1 MKTYI
6 LLLVVMLFLQ
16 SYGFLSDNEDF
27 TFDKLSSGSDCCE
40 ITIASGFCDCAV
52 LHDCLETCPRSQ
64 CEYILGD
71 CFTRLEETR
80 RFDDDEE
87 YIFDG
92 SGSGSSCFDIT
103 TVSGLCDCAVLHDCL
118 ETCPRSQCEYILG
131 DCITRLEETGK
142 CDGQNNTTNIVNRS
156 TIDGSETTWVVAG
169 SAVSVILVT
178 AAVAMLALRKKTCCC
193 SRKENSCIPQAI
205 VYQQPNALYQAD
217 FDGYST
223 IHIETMAC
231 NGQQNGSKIKKET
244 QPMITSPSQKLVRQ
258 VSNSSNDYQLMP
270 DMFINDVK
278 EPKGHHMVTVK
289 EEEADDKHRDTT
301 YQTVTDLPVH
311 YSNHYQA
318 INEPP
323 SSDKNEAETYYQ
335 PMAAT
340 NDRTS
345 QYYTFM
351 GDTSGVQADD
361 EYTEMNDAHDRKCDV
376 KNNSTTSENVY
387 YGNDVGDVYSNEPI
401 KENLI
406 PKCSNVRNLRED
418 EIYEKMEC

>member
-1 MKTYI
+1 
-6 LLLVVMLFLQ
+6 
-16 SYGFLSDNEDF
+16 
-27 TFDKLSSGSDCCE
+27 
-40 ITIASGFCDCAV
+40 
-52 LHDCLETCPRSQ
+52 
-64 CEYILGD
+64 
-71 CFTRLEETR
+71 
-80 RFDDDEE
+80 
-87 YIFDG
+87 
-92 SGSGSSCFDIT
+92 
-103 TVSGLCDCAVLHDCL
+103 
-118 ETCPRSQCEYILG
+118 
-131 DCITRLEETGK
+131 
-142 CDGQNNTTNIVNRS
+142 
-156 TIDGSETTWVVAG
+156 
-169 SAVSVILVT
+169 
-178 AAVAMLALRKKTCCC
+178 
-193 SRKENSCIPQAI
+193 
-205 VYQQPNALYQAD
+205 
-217 FDGYST
+217 
-223 IHIETMAC
+223 MAC

-406 PKCSNVRNLRED
+406 PKFSNVRNLRED

>member
-1 MKTYI
+1 
-6 LLLVVMLFLQ
+6 
-16 SYGFLSDNEDF
+16 
-27 TFDKLSSGSDCCE
+27 
-40 ITIASGFCDCAV
+40 
-52 LHDCLETCPRSQ
+52 
-64 CEYILGD
+64 
-71 CFTRLEETR
+71 
-80 RFDDDEE
+80 
-87 YIFDG
+87 
-92 SGSGSSCFDIT
+92 
-103 TVSGLCDCAVLHDCL
+103 
-118 ETCPRSQCEYILG
+118 
-131 DCITRLEETGK
+131 
-142 CDGQNNTTNIVNRS
+142 
-156 TIDGSETTWVVAG
+156 
-169 SAVSVILVT
+169 
-178 AAVAMLALRKKTCCC
+178 
-193 SRKENSCIPQAI
+193 
-205 VYQQPNALYQAD
+205 
-217 FDGYST
+217 
-223 IHIETMAC
+223 
-231 NGQQNGSKIKKET
+231 
-244 QPMITSPSQKLVRQ
+244 MITSPNQKLVRQ

-270 DMFINDVK
+270 DTFINDVK
-278 EPKGHHMVTVK
+278 EPTGHHIVTVK
-289 EEEADDKHRDTT
+289 TT

-361 EYTEMNDAHDRKCDV
+361 EYTEMKDAHDQKCDV
-376 KNNSTTSENVY
+376 YDNSTTSENVY